1 MSHSEASKKEP
12 RHLESS
18 SYETESPAVAG
29 DHTVPPAVAADRTVT
44 VLNIFTPKPGWLDA
58 FVEVQRTSL
67 PRLGRNIQGFRG
79 SRLFRA
85 LDGTTAAMISVFDSP
100 EDFKRW
106 TTSEAFVVHR
116 EKLSTM
122 IERTAPGVYKLVYE
136 AGSIESPVVE

>member
-1 MSHSEASKKEP
+1 MSHGEASKKEAH
-12 RHLESS
+12 HLESS
-18 SYETESPAVAG
+18 GYETQQ
-29 DHTVPPAVAADRTVT
+29 PAVAADRTVT

-67 PRLGRNIQGFRG
+67 PRLARNIQGFRG

-106 TTSEAFVVHR
+106 TASEAFVVHR
-116 EKLSTM
+116 EKLATM
-122 IERTAPGVYKLVYE
+122 IERTAPGVYELVYE

>member
-1 MSHSEASKKEP
+1 MSHSEASKKET

-18 SYETESPAVAG
+18 GYETQQ
-29 DHTVPPAVAADRTVT
+29 PAVAADRTVT

-106 TTSEAFVVHR
+106 TASEAF
-116 EKLSTM
+116 
-122 IERTAPGVYKLVYE
+122 
-136 AGSIESPVVE
+136 

>member
-1 MSHSEASKKEP
+1 MSHSEATSRETSP
-12 RHLESS
+12 RETGNPERSNS
-18 SYETESPAVAG
+18 ETERPAAG
-29 DHTVPPAVAADRTVT
+29 GERTVT

-67 PRLGRNIQGFRG
+67 PRLARNIQGFRG

-106 TTSEAFVVHR
+106 TASESFAAHR

-122 IERTAPGVYKLVYE
+122 IERAAPGVYEVVYE

>member
-1 MSHSEASKKEP
+1 MSHSEASKKETY
-12 RHLESS
+12 RLESS
-18 SYETESPAVAG
+18 GYETQQPAV
-29 DHTVPPAVAADRTVT
+29 TADRTVT

-67 PRLGRNIQGFRG
+67 PRLAQNIQGFRG

-106 TTSEAFVVHR
+106 TASEAFIAHR
-116 EKLSTM
+116 GKIGTM
-122 IERTAPGVYKLVYE
+122 IERTSPGVYELVYE

>member
-1 MSHSEASKKEP
+1 MSHSEATSREMSH
-12 RHLESS
+12 RETGNGELSNN
-18 SYETESPAVAG
+18 ETEQPAVRG
-29 DHTVPPAVAADRTVT
+29 DRTVT

-67 PRLGRNIQGFRG
+67 PRLARNIQGFRG

-100 EDFKRW
+100 EDLKRW
-106 TTSEAFVVHR
+106 TASEPFAAHR

-122 IERTAPGVYKLVYE
+122 IERTAPGVYELVYE
-136 AGSIESPVVE
+136 GGSIESPVVE

>member
-1 MSHSEASKKEP
+1 MSYSESEIKETSNSEASN
-12 RHLESS
+12 LETSHN
-18 SYETESPAVAG
+18 ETKQP
-29 DHTVPPAVAADRTVT
+29 TAAAARTVT

-67 PRLGRNIQGFRG
+67 PRLARNIQGFRG

-100 EDFKRW
+100 EDLKRW
-106 TTSEAFVVHR
+106 TASEPFIAHR
-116 EKLSTM
+116 EKLATM
-122 IERTAPGVYKLVYE
+122 IDRTAPGLYEVVYE

>member
-1 MSHSEASKKEP
+1 MSHSEASKKDT
-12 RHLESS
+12 RHVESS
-18 SYETESPAVAG
+18 GYETRQPE
-29 DHTVPPAVAADRTVT
+29 VAADRTVT

-106 TTSEAFVVHR
+106 TASEAFVVHR
-116 EKLSTM
+116 EKLATM
-122 IERTAPGVYKLVYE
+122 IERTAPGVYELVYE

>member
-1 MSHSEASKKEP
+1 MSHSEATGRETSHRETGN
-12 RHLESS
+12 REGSNS
-18 SYETESPAVAG
+18 ETERPAVG
-29 DHTVPPAVAADRTVT
+29 GERTVT

-58 FVEVQRTSL
+58 FIEVQRTSL
-67 PRLGRNIQGFRG
+67 PRLARNIQGFRG

-100 EDFKRW
+100 EDLKRW
-106 TTSEAFVVHR
+106 TASEPFAAHR

-122 IERTAPGVYKLVYE
+122 LERAAPGVYEVVYE

>member
-1 MSHSEASKKEP
+1 MSHSEATSRKT
-12 RHLESS
+12 RNT
-18 SYETESPAVAG
+18 ETEQPAVG
-29 DHTVPPAVAADRTVT
+29 SDRTVT

-67 PRLGRNIQGFRG
+67 PRLARNIQGFRG

-100 EDFKRW
+100 EDLQRW
-106 TTSEAFVVHR
+106 TASEPFAAHR
-116 EKLSTM
+116 DKLSTM
-122 IERTAPGVYKLVYE
+122 IERTAPGVYELVYE

>member
-1 MSHSEASKKEP
+1 MSHSEASRKET
-12 RHLESS
+12 RHLEPSG
-18 SYETESPAVAG
+18 YETQQ
-29 DHTVPPAVAADRTVT
+29 PAVAADRTVT

-106 TTSEAFVVHR
+106 TASEAFVAHR
-116 EKLSTM
+116 EKLATM
-122 IERTAPGVYKLVYE
+122 IERAAPGVYELVYE
-136 AGSIESPVVE
+136 AGSIESAVVE

>member
-1 MSHSEASKKEP
+1 MSHSEASKTETRP
-12 RHLESS
+12 LESS
-18 SYETESPAVAG
+18 GYERQQ
-29 DHTVPPAVAADRTVT
+29 PAVAADRTVT

-67 PRLGRNIQGFRG
+67 PRLARNIQGFRG

-106 TTSEAFVVHR
+106 TASQAFVVHR
-116 EKLSTM
+116 EKLATM
-122 IERTAPGVYKLVYE
+122 IERTAPGVYELVYE

>member
-1 MSHSEASKKEP
+1 MSHSEASKKEI
-12 RHLESS
+12 RHLESNG
-18 SYETESPAVAG
+18 YETQHPAVA
-29 DHTVPPAVAADRTVT
+29 TDRTVT

-79 SRLFRA
+79 GRLFRA

-106 TTSEAFVVHR
+106 TASEAFVVHR
-116 EKLSTM
+116 EKLATM
-122 IERTAPGVYKLVYE
+122 IERTAPGVYELIYE

>member
-1 MSHSEASKKEP
+1 MSHSEASKKET
-12 RHLESS
+12 RHLETSGF
-18 SYETESPAVAG
+18 ETESPAVA
-29 DHTVPPAVAADRTVT
+29 TDRTVT

-67 PRLGRNIQGFRG
+67 PRLARNIQGFRG

-106 TTSEAFVVHR
+106 TASEAFVVHR
-116 EKLSTM
+116 EKLATM
-122 IERTAPGVYKLVYE
+122 IERTAPGDYELVYE